1 MSRWLP
7 AVLTRIRRLAAAGR
21 VRFTLKALRE
31 LAALELGLDE
41 VDAIAVLA
49 RLKAADS
56 IGRLRSEGT
65 GEWLYVFVPQVAGE
79 TLYVK
84 VLVRSEC
91 VVISFHE
98 QVDDEEEG
106 L

>member
-1 MSRWLP
+1 MPSWLS
-7 AVLTRIRRLAAAGR
+7 AVLRRVRRLAAAGR

-31 LAALELGLDE
+31 LAALEVGLDE
-41 VDAIAVLA
+41 EDACAILA
-49 RLKAADS
+49 GLEAADS
-56 IGRLRSEGT
+56 AGRLRSSTT
-65 GEWLYVFVPQVAGE
+65 GEWLYVFMPKVSGD

-84 VLVRSEC
+84 LLVRADC
-91 VVISFHE
+91 VVVSFHE